1 MMKLYTSTLLAAFV
15 FISCSDKP
23 QANKSGAAATIANT
37 EKNRQVAL
45 KNEVTEITRLVQ
57 KIERQ
62 GRAMDSYRV
71 LPGAEGARQC
81 AAIMNDQQKQT
92 ADLEARIK
100 NLPENY
106 NARLTPIIGEL
117 NDCVS
122 CAKNAIDGCK
132 KARASINQAIKEIY

>member
-1 MMKLYTSTLLAAFV
+1 MKLSISILFTATL
-15 FISCSDKP
+15 FISCANQPRADKT
-23 QANKSGAAATIANT
+23 GAATVANT
-37 EKNRQVAL
+37 EKNKQIAF
-45 KNEVTEITRLVQ
+45 KNEVTEITRVAQ
-57 KIERQ
+57 KIEQQ
-62 GRAMDSYRV
+62 GRAMDSYRA

-81 AAIMNDQQKQT
+81 ASVMDDQRKQT
-92 ADLEARIK
+92 ANLEARVK

-122 CAKNAIDGCK
+122 CGKQAIDGCK

>member
-1 MMKLYTSTLLAAFV
+1 MKFYISILFTTFLFV
-15 FISCSDKP
+15 SCANQS
-23 QANKSGAAATIANT
+23 QADKSGAATVANT
-37 EKNRQVAL
+37 EKNKQIAL
-45 KNEVTEITRLVQ
+45 KNEITEITRVAQ

-62 GRAMDSYRV
+62 GRAMDSYRA

-81 AAIMNDQQKQT
+81 AAVMDDRRKQT

-106 NARLTPIIGEL
+106 HVRLTPIIGEL

-122 CAKNAIDGCK
+122 CAKQAIDGCK
-132 KARASINQAIKEIY
+132 KARASINQAIEELY